1 MQCATLNV
9 TIGFICRVEEHRHS
23 SVMVGGSVGVVVL
36 RLQDLLLVLG
46 VVEIIGT
53 GQ

>member
-1 MQCATLNV
+1 MQCATTLNV
-9 TIGFICRVEEHRHS
+9 TIGFIWRVGDQRD
-23 SVMVGGSVGVVVL
+23 SVMVGGGVGVVVL

-46 VVEIIGT
+46 VVEIIDT

>member
-1 MQCATLNV
+1 M
-9 TIGFICRVEEHRHS
+9 TIGFIWRVVEQRD
-23 SVMVGGSVGVVVL
+23 SVMVGGGVDVVVL

-46 VVEIIGT
+46 VVEIIAT

>member
-1 MQCATLNV
+1 M
-9 TIGFICRVEEHRHS
+9 TIRFIWRVVEQRD
-23 SVMVGGSVGVVVL
+23 SVMVGGGVGVVVL

-46 VVEIIGT
+46 VVEIIAT

>member
-1 MQCATLNV
+1 M
-9 TIGFICRVEEHRHS
+9 TIGFIWRVVEQRD
-23 SVMVGGSVGVVVL
+23 SVMVGGGVGVVVL

-46 VVEIIGT
+46 VVEIIAT

>member
-9 TIGFICRVEEHRHS
+9 TIGFICRVEEQRD
-23 SVMVGGSVGVVVL
+23 SVMVGGSLGVVVL
-36 RLQDLLLVLG
+36 RLQDLLLVLR
-46 VVEIIGT
+46 VVETIGT